1 MEQTRERLMSF
12 DGNLNFLLD
21 SFMEVSNLLGKK
33 LKKKIK
39 EEDCTFIYMKKVL
52 WEKFHSISKRKY
64 VFS

>member
-33 LKKKIK
+33 LKKKKGRLYFYIH
-39 EEDCTFIYMKKVL
+39 KKSAMR
-52 WEKFHSISKRKY
+52 EISLN
-64 VFS
+64 F

>member
-33 LKKKIK
+33 LKKK
-39 EEDCTFIYMKKVL
+39 KKGRL
-52 WEKFHSISKRKY
+52 YFYIHKKSAMREISLN
-64 VFS
+64 F

>member
-33 LKKKIK
+33 LKKKK
-39 EEDCTFIYMKKVL
+39 KEDCTFIYTKKVP
-52 WEKFHSISKRKY
+52 
-64 VFS
+64 